1 MTKSKMIARLMGPVL
16 LATGIGI
23 ALSMGT
29 EANAYGAML
38 KEVIASKALINITG
52 ILLLIAGLAI
62 VNTHNVWE
70 PDWRVIITVV
80 GWLAIIRGLASI
92 LFPTAVQNLGDHMIT
107 SPTGMILGA
116 AITVGLGA
124 VLTFMGYEHLWAEK
138 RRPARAVASSGTRS
152 TAPRRTAAK
161 RRRKERA
168 GEGRLNEARAEPTVM
183 PFRGEP
189 RERG

>member
-70 PDWRVIITVV
+70 PDWRVI
-80 GWLAIIRGLASI
+80 SI

-161 RRRKERA
+161 RRRK
-168 GEGRLNEARAEPTVM
+168 
-183 PFRGEP
+183 
-189 RERG
+189 